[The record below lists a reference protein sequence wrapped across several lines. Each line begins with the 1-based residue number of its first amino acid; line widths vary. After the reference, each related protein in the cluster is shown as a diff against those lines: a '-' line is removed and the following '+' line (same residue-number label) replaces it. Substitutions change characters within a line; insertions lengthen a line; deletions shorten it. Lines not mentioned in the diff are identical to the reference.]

1 MYFFY
6 KHQKNWQVTF
16 WLRSAAGREAAELM
30 NICAINVFKNK
41 MRQKVRL
48 KAGRGGVIVEE
59 GEEGLVCAPRSSIHA
74 TSTRTNILHGYI
86 EFEKLQNYDK

>member
-1 MYFFY
+1 
-6 KHQKNWQVTF
+6 
-16 WLRSAAGREAAELM
+16 
-30 NICAINVFKNK
+30 
-41 MRQKVRL
+41 MRQKVRS

-59 GEEGLVCAPRSSIHA
+59 GEEGLVCAPRSSIYA